1 MITAGNLGSEGEEQ
15 LIQELLREEASH
27 QMGTALDQ
35 DAVAPANA
43 ADRVNDG
50 SSAQPS
56 ASIYSANLNRG
67 RKTGWLWLSG
77 RAVPPRSSFA
87 SVSSVAFACGEVDA
101 QEDGTSLD
109 TLRGEAAAK
118 RSLRTLITVLGTS
131 WHRIGTREV

>member
-27 QMGTALDQ
+27 QMGTALEQ
-35 DAVAPANA
+35 
-43 ADRVNDG
+43 
-50 SSAQPS
+50 S